1 MQCLLVLR
9 RSTAPGSSGV
19 AEACRSLVIPSVPS
33 SRSSRARP
41 AYEPPSALND
51 LHILD
56 VLELSESQGRA
67 AAALQVNQ
75 STVSRSLQLMR
86 REYRLTPGKLQ
97 QVCRHG
103 HNPCLHY
110 LRLAY
115 REHRLMEGLLR
126 IGSDVLHNAL
136 LHGMAGVLEVPPRF
150 RSAEQWVE
158 LVRHGLLDG
167 AIVSSFS
174 LARPLPAGE
183 DPGWEGVAVLPL
195 GSIGLQLV
203 AQNPHTQQ
211 VLRPRRAALPLLH
224 KLMEAQGFGV
234 EQQPAACQEP
244 AAWLKRSRDRGLA
257 LPVVRELVGRQ
268 WLRSNRLKPVVDQL
282 ALEQRLWLLL
292 PVGAGETTAAQGC
305 WQGLR
310 GRVAEAM
317 AS

>member
-1 MQCLLVLR
+1 M
-9 RSTAPGSSGV
+9 
-19 AEACRSLVIPSVPS
+19 VIPSVHS
-33 SRSSRARP
+33 ARSNRVRP

-56 VLELSESQGRA
+56 VLELSESQDRA
-67 AAALQVNQ
+67 AAALHVNQ

-86 REYRLTPGKLQ
+86 REYQLTPGKRQ

-103 HNPCLHY
+103 HNACVQY

-115 REHRLMEGLLR
+115 REHRLMAGLLR
-126 IGSDVLHNAL
+126 IGSDVLHNTL
-136 LHGMAGVLEVPPRF
+136 LHGMAGVLQVPPRF

-183 DPGWEGVAVLPL
+183 EPAWEGVAVLPL

-203 AQNPHTQQ
+203 AQDPHTQQ
-211 VLRPRRAALPLLH
+211 VLLPRRAVLPLLH
-224 KLMEAQGFGV
+224 KLMEAHAFGV

-268 WLRSNRLKPVVDQL
+268 WLKRNRLESL
-282 ALEQRLWLLL
+282 AQQPCLMERLWLLL
-292 PVGAGETTAAQGC
+292 PQGAVEASAAQSC
-305 WQGLR
+305 WRRLR
-310 GRVAEAM
+310 KKVVQSEIM
-317 AS
+317 QKMH